1 MNDSETN
8 QVADRTVGEVTHIR
22 TYAAPRE
29 LVFECMTTPAHL
41 AHFWGPVGVST
52 PVDNITLDPRQGGIF
67 ETVMVNDDSGEEYPM
82 RAVFVE
88 FVAPERLAWSEP
100 DVEGG
105 MTTSLTFTDLGD
117 GRTEVVVHQTNVP
130 EMYRSPEAQAG
141 MTSSFEKFAAYVG
154 TLLDQR

>member
-1 MNDSETN
+1 MNDTDST
-8 QVADRTVGEVTHIR
+8 QLAGQTLGEVSHTRI
-22 TYAAPRE
+22 YDAPRE
-29 LVFECMTTPAHL
+29 LVFECMVTPEHL

-52 PVDNITLDPRQGGIF
+52 PVENIKLDPRPGGVF
-67 ETVMVNDDSGEEYPM
+67 ETVMVDDASGDEYPM

-105 MTTSLTFTDLGD
+105 MTTALTFTDLGD
-117 GRTEVVVHQTNVP
+117 GRTEVFVHQTNVP

-141 MTSSFEKFAAYVG
+141 MTSSFDRFAAYVR
-154 TLLDQR
+154 TLAR